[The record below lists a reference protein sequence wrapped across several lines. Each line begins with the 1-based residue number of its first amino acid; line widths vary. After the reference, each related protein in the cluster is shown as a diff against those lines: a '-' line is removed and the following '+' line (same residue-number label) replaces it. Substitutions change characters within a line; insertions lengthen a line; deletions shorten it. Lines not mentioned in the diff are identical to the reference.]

1 MQLSSFFLPADVDR
15 DAFETAFQKNVLAPL
30 YADPP
35 AGFVT
40 GTNGWA
46 LEAVGGAAVFVAASG
61 WESLERRLEAH
72 ERLRGTF
79 GEVEAFTKVV
89 EVHHTSFQRGGA

>member
-1 MQLSSFFLPADVDR
+1 M
-15 DAFETAFQKNVLAPL
+15 
-30 YADPP
+30 YASPP
-35 AGFVT
+35 EGFVT

-46 LEAVGGAAVFVAASG
+46 LETVNGAAVFVAASG

-72 ERLRGTF
+72 ERVKGTF

-89 EVHHTSFQRGGA
+89 EVHHTSFKNGGS